1 MISHTKSP
9 TAPQVQSSEHH
20 ACANKPHTDQLTRI
34 RDGSS
39 STQRDQR
46 ADSLS
51 DTQSQIN
58 IISIRRKKKRE
69 EKISINTTLSLVICE
84 STLFFFPT

>member
-34 RDGSS
+34 RHGSS
-39 STQRDQR
+39 STQR

-51 DTQSQIN
+51 DTRSLFGWRG
-58 IISIRRKKKRE
+58 SGFSTGAALSE
-69 EKISINTTLSLVICE
+69 ELKP
-84 STLFFFPT
+84 F